1 MKKITSFI
9 VGLFLLFLVIPANA
23 QISFGLRGGMNVSK
37 LNIKDH
43 NANSATGWF
52 LGPTAEFTVPIIGL
66 GFDASLLYSR
76 INTEIDK
83 HTNGLN
89 YLSIPMNLKY
99 KLLIPLIQ
107 PFIYAGPE
115 FNVSLGDNF
124 KGNIDGNGSEWSMN
138 VGAGVDLF
146 SRLQV

>member
-1 MKKITSFI
+1 
-9 VGLFLLFLVIPANA
+9 
-23 QISFGLRGGMNVSK
+23 
-37 LNIKDH
+37 
-43 NANSATGWF
+43 
-52 LGPTAEFTVPIIGL
+52 
-66 GFDASLLYSR
+66 
-76 INTEIDK
+76 
-83 HTNGLN
+83 
-89 YLSIPMNLKY
+89 MNLKY

-146 SRLQV
+146 SRLQVYIGYNFGLTDAVKHFDAKLSTWRVGAVVFF